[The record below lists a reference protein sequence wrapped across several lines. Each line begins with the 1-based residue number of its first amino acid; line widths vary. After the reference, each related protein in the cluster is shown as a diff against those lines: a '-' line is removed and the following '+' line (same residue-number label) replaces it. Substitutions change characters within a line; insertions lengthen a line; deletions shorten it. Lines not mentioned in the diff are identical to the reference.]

1 MSSNPFS
8 LEGKVAVVTGA
19 SSGIGAGI
27 AEAMAAAGAA
37 IAVVGRYEAPL
48 NDVGGR
54 SRAAGGRAHV
64 IACDV
69 VAPNAPE
76 RIVDGT
82 VAALGALNILVN
94 NAGIFEPLPFLD
106 TSLESFDRQLN
117 TNVRAPFAITQRAIA
132 HLRGGGVVINM
143 TSIAA
148 IVGFPGASAYCATKG
163 ALEVMTKALS
173 AEFAAE
179 GIRFCSIAPGNIHTP
194 MNDHLFES
202 REYTQAMLAATPAGR
217 IGEVED
223 IANVAVFLASK
234 AADYVHGASLLVDGG
249 WCAQ

>member
-8 LEGKVAVVTGA
+8 LEGKVALVTGA
-19 SSGIGAGI
+19 SKGMGVGI

-37 IAVVGRYEAPL
+37 VALVGRTKPAL
-48 NDVGGR
+48 NEVAGR
-54 SRAAGGRAHV
+54 IRAGGGRAHV

-69 VAPNAPE
+69 AAADAPE
-76 RIVDGT
+76 QIVDGT
-82 VAALGALNILVN
+82 VAALGALDILVN
-94 NAGIFEPLPFLD
+94 NAGIFEPLPFLEI
-106 TSLESFDRQLN
+106 TLESFDRQFA
-117 TNVRAPFAITQRAIA
+117 TNVRAPFAITQRALP

-148 IVGFPGASAYCATKG
+148 LVGFPGAAAYCATKG
-163 ALEVMTKALS
+163 ALEVMTKALT

-179 GIRFCSIAPGNIHTP
+179 GVRFCAIAPGNIHTP
-194 MNDHLFES
+194 MNDHLFELPGY
-202 REYTQAMLAATPAGR
+202 EEAMLAMTPAKR
-217 IGEVED
+217 IGEVAD
-223 IANVAVFLASK
+223 IANVAVFLASR

>member
-1 MSSNPFS
+1 M
-8 LEGKVAVVTGA
+8 
-19 SSGIGAGI
+19 
-27 AEAMAAAGAA
+27 
-37 IAVVGRYEAPL
+37 
-48 NDVGGR
+48 
-54 SRAAGGRAHV
+54 
-64 IACDV
+64 
-69 VAPNAPE
+69 
-76 RIVDGT
+76 
-82 VAALGALNILVN
+82 
-94 NAGIFEPLPFLD
+94 
-106 TSLESFDRQLN
+106 N

-194 MNDHLFES
+194 MNDRLFES
-202 REYTQAMLAATPAGR
+202 PEYTRAMLAATPAGR

>member
-19 SSGIGAGI
+19 SKGIGVGI
-27 AEAMAAAGAA
+27 GEAMAAAGAA
-37 IAVVGRYEAPL
+37 VAVVGRNEASL
-48 NDVGGR
+48 NEVAGR
-54 SRAAGGRAHV
+54 IRDAGGRAHV

-69 VAPNAPE
+69 AAPDAPE

-82 VAALGALNILVN
+82 VAAFGALNILVN
-94 NAGIFEPLPFLD
+94 NAGTFEPLPFLD

-117 TNVRAPFAITQRAIA
+117 TNVRAPFAITQRAIP
-132 HLRGGGVVINM
+132 HLRGGGVVVNI

-148 IVGFPGASAYCATKG
+148 HVAFVNSSAYCASKG
-163 ALEVMTKALS
+163 ALELLTKAL
-173 AEFAAE
+173 ATEFAAE

-194 MNDHLFES
+194 MNDHLFAS
-202 REYTQAMLAATPAGR
+202 DGYAQAMLAATPARR
-217 IGEVED
+217 IGEVDD

>member
-1 MSSNPFS
+1 MSNPFS

-19 SSGIGAGI
+19 SKGMGVAI

-37 IAVVGRYEAPL
+37 VTVVGRDQAGLEA
-48 NDVGGR
+48 VAGR
-54 SRAAGGRAHV
+54 IRDAGGRAHV

-69 VAPNAPE
+69 AADDAPG

-82 VAALGALNILVN
+82 VAALGALNVLVN
-94 NAGIFEPLPFLD
+94 NAGIFWPKPFLE
-106 TSLESFDRQLN
+106 TSLADFDAQMN
-117 TNVRAPFAITQRAIA
+117 TNVRAPFAITQRALP

-143 TSIAA
+143 TSIASHVA
-148 IVGFPGASAYCATKG
+148 FVNSSAYCASKG
-163 ALEVMTKALS
+163 ALELLTKAL
-173 AEFAAE
+173 ATELAAH
-179 GIRFCSIAPGNIHTP
+179 GVRFCSIAPGNVHTP
-194 MNDHLFES
+194 MNDHLFELPGY
-202 REYTQAMLAATPAGR
+202 EEAMLAMTPAKR

-223 IANVAVFLASK
+223 IAHVAVFLASR